1 MNKILSSLISWFD
14 KSINNLS
21 LPKVIIL
28 FFIIGLITYA
38 KSLSNGFVGDDLSQ
52 ILNNN
57 AIRSLGN
64 IPKFFT
70 AGTFY
75 NPVTQKLEGLYYKP
89 LLTTY
94 FSLIYSVA
102 SSHAFFYH
110 LVQILLHVTNSIL
123 VYLLGLKFF
132 NKRLSILLGLI
143 FLVHPINSEAVLY
156 ISSAQEPL
164 FLFFGMF
171 AFLLTIKGKPEGR
184 NFFLVILFLFISVL
198 FKETGL
204 LFSISIL
211 VYVYFFKKKYFLKF
225 FLSIYVIFII
235 YLIMRASAVPIFKYN
250 IGFSPIST
258 LGLGRRLINIPFIL
272 FSYIKA
278 FLFPVDLASNQTWV
292 VKFISYDKFYRPLL
306 IDILFFG
313 LVILLGIYLWLKRRA
328 EFRMYLLFV
337 IVFFVSLGLHLQII
351 PLDSTFAERWFYSPT
366 VGLLMLLGIVLEKGL
381 GENKKIIFASFCLGI
396 IMLVA
401 LGWRTATRSF
411 DWKDEFTL
419 FSQDVKVNKDSYI
432 IEMGLGY
439 AYAQKKDYDTAIN
452 HLERSTQIY
461 PYVTNFTELGTAYS
475 QRGDFVK
482 AEESYKNALKIKD
495 FYLTYEN
502 LASLYYGQL
511 KDYEKAIEI
520 TKRGVSIY
528 PSSSKLRFILA
539 LSYYKLND
547 MKNAQQTALEC
558 YNRIKDQNCYKLY
571 YGIPNKIPLEGI

>member
-1 MNKILSSLISWFD
+1 MSSLISWFD

-211 VYVYFFKKKYFLKF
+211 VYVYLFKKKYFLKF

>member
-1 MNKILSSLISWFD
+1 LSSLISWFD

>member
-1 MNKILSSLISWFD
+1 
-14 KSINNLS
+14 

>member
-1 MNKILSSLISWFD
+1 MSSLISWFD

-439 AYAQKKDYDTAIN
+439 AYAQKKDFDTAIN

>member
-1 MNKILSSLISWFD
+1 M
-14 KSINNLS
+14 
-21 LPKVIIL
+21 PKVIIL

>member
-1 MNKILSSLISWFD
+1 
-14 KSINNLS
+14 
-21 LPKVIIL
+21 
-28 FFIIGLITYA
+28 
-38 KSLSNGFVGDDLSQ
+38 
-52 ILNNN
+52 
-57 AIRSLGN
+57 
-64 IPKFFT
+64 
-70 AGTFY
+70 
-75 NPVTQKLEGLYYKP
+75 
-89 LLTTY
+89 
-94 FSLIYSVA
+94 
-102 SSHAFFYH
+102 
-110 LVQILLHVTNSIL
+110 
-123 VYLLGLKFF
+123 
-132 NKRLSILLGLI
+132 
-143 FLVHPINSEAVLY
+143 
-156 ISSAQEPL
+156 
-164 FLFFGMF
+164 
-171 AFLLTIKGKPEGR
+171 
-184 NFFLVILFLFISVL
+184 
-198 FKETGL
+198 
-204 LFSISIL
+204 
-211 VYVYFFKKKYFLKF
+211 
-225 FLSIYVIFII
+225 
-235 YLIMRASAVPIFKYN
+235 
-250 IGFSPIST
+250 
-258 LGLGRRLINIPFIL
+258 
-272 FSYIKA
+272 
-278 FLFPVDLASNQTWV
+278 
-292 VKFISYDKFYRPLL
+292 
-306 IDILFFG
+306 
-313 LVILLGIYLWLKRRA
+313 
-328 EFRMYLLFV
+328 MYLLFV

>member
-1 MNKILSSLISWFD
+1 MSSLISWFD

>member
-1 MNKILSSLISWFD
+1 MSSLISWFD

-306 IDILFFG
+306 IDILFFW
-313 LVILLGIYLWLKRRA
+313 ISYS
-328 EFRMYLLFV
+328 FRDLSM
-337 IVFFVSLGLHLQII
+337 
-351 PLDSTFAERWFYSPT
+351 
-366 VGLLMLLGIVLEKGL
+366 
-381 GENKKIIFASFCLGI
+381 
-396 IMLVA
+396 
-401 LGWRTATRSF
+401 
-411 DWKDEFTL
+411 
-419 FSQDVKVNKDSYI
+419 
-432 IEMGLGY
+432 
-439 AYAQKKDYDTAIN
+439 AQKK
-452 HLERSTQIY
+452 
-461 PYVTNFTELGTAYS
+461 G
-475 QRGDFVK
+475 
-482 AEESYKNALKIKD
+482 
-495 FYLTYEN
+495 
-502 LASLYYGQL
+502 
-511 KDYEKAIEI
+511 
-520 TKRGVSIY
+520 
-528 PSSSKLRFILA
+528 
-539 LSYYKLND
+539 
-547 MKNAQQTALEC
+547 
-558 YNRIKDQNCYKLY
+558 
-571 YGIPNKIPLEGI
+571 